1 MDNLRVTVSSVWPFL
16 ATLSIHV
23 RTPSETVSRR
33 SPGCVAVT
41 VVSVQFWLRFPVP
54 LYLQIQAKNPVD
66 PQELRFLLT
75 GPTGDVKRGPDN
87 PTSWL
92 TDKQW
97 EGIRALSELPS
108 YSGLDDF
115 FLENSD
121 GFKAVYDA
129 VEAHEEPFPAKW
141 NDLTGI
147 QVQRLRRTY
156 RAVWTFRG
164 VIVLKCLF

>member
-1 MDNLRVTVSSVWPFL
+1 MN
-16 ATLSIHV
+16 
-23 RTPSETVSRR
+23 
-33 SPGCVAVT
+33 
-41 VVSVQFWLRFPVP
+41 
-54 LYLQIQAKNPVD
+54 

-75 GPTGDVKRGPDN
+75 GPTGEVKPGPDN

-108 YSGLDDF
+108 FNGLSDF
-115 FLENSD
+115 FLDHSD

-129 VEAHEEPFPAKW
+129 VEAHEEPFPGQW

-147 QVQRLRRTY
+147 QVWKDPICIDLSWPGSFPLMDFNHPTLSHAQASVVLHSYIQSSPPQLASPCRL
-156 RAVWTFRG
+156 
-164 VIVLKCLF
+164 